1 LLREIVDSQKV
12 VIRNVQTET
21 RGKVR
26 SRDYFS
32 FEITGDG
39 ERSKNAKKN
48 QQGRRIL
55 HLISVSKARITSAP

>member
-21 RGKVR
+21 RGKDR

-32 FEITGDG
+32 FEVACDG
-39 ERSKNAKKN
+39 ERSKNTKKN
-48 QQGRRIL
+48 QQRRRIF
-55 HLISVSKARITSAP
+55 HF